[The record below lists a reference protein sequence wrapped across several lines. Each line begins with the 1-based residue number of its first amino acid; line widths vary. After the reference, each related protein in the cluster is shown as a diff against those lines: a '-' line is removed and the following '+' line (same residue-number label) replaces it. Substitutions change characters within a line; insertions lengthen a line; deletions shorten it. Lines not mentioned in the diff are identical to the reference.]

1 MWFLRS
7 FFLWGVIM
15 YKSSANCGEN
25 GHWASARTWN
35 GCGGDLLPASASTWS
50 LCGTVMRQE
59 DSPSVS
65 WFCGKVENLLEKFFL
80 SCKLSCVLLHNVFII
95 FTNEVL
101 QDEIYLM
108 DPYFILYRNLKW
120 KVRIFYAYVL
130 FYLLLKA
137 SVLLHTRGKFY
148 VLQYLLLLLLLLLL
162 SNKRCPSLTS
172 NPDLLVL
179 SILLS
184 ITLSSMTV
192 SVEVMLLWKILRTFP
207 VTSGG
212 ARRMIYN
219 FISKP
224 FS

>member
-1 MWFLRS
+1 MRCNYVQELCK
-7 FFLWGVIM
+7 LWREWPLGLSTDV
-15 YKSSANCGEN
+15 K
-25 GHWASARTWN
+25 WLWWR
-35 GCGGDLLPASASTWS
+35 PAPC
-50 LCGTVMRQE
+50 LCINVVTVMRQE